1 MYQEY
6 CDIQSNTDYVKI
18 AVSLIKSQCQNVHDL
33 VAFKKDYI
41 DALFVSEKLIAVL
54 IVRKAIG
61 RRINQFV
68 NF

>member
-1 MYQEY
+1 
-6 CDIQSNTDYVKI
+6 
-18 AVSLIKSQCQNVHDL
+18 VHDL